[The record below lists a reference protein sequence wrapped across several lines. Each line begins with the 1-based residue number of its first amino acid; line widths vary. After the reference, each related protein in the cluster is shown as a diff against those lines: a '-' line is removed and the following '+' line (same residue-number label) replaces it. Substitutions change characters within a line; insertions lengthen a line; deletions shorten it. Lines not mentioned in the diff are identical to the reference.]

1 VKKTLFVLTS
11 EFPFGVGETFLE
23 NEVPILETH
32 FENLIFVTQNATG
45 TSRINNEKIQCVEL
59 GKINFLNR
67 IQVFFSKQFYLEIFG
82 LIKKNKFSIS
92 TFRTSLYS
100 LSRSFSIANKL
111 VELNQKNLKNGY
123 ESIFYS
129 YWLDEKAIAIAL
141 LKSKNKKLKAVSRCH
156 GWDIYE
162 ERQKSNYLPYRN
174 FMFKELDKI
183 FPISENGKNYIL
195 KNYNISKSKIIASRL
210 GTRKLENSSTKQK
223 TSDFHILSISSLIP
237 LKRVDLIIASL
248 SLIDNINIHWTH
260 IGSGPLESEIL
271 KLANEKFERKKNITY
286 SFNGHLSN
294 QNVRLFLESNQI
306 DLFMNLSETEGIPV
320 SIMEAQ
326 SAGIPVLATNV
337 GGTSEIVNNE
347 NGILISKKNSPNDIA
362 HVLTNYIKQIEKIKT
377 IKRNKSY
384 SNWENKYNSE
394 MNFEAFIS
402 LINE

>member
-1 VKKTLFVLTS
+1 MKKTLFVLTS

-23 NEVPILETH
+23 NEVPILEKH
-32 FENLIFVTQNATG
+32 FDNLVFVTQNATG
-45 TSRINNEKIQCVEL
+45 TSRINNEKIQCIEL
-59 GKINFLNR
+59 GKRNFLNQ
-67 IQVFFSKQFYLEIFG
+67 IQVFFSKTFYLEISD

-100 LSRSFSIANKL
+100 LSRGFSIANKL
-111 VELNQKNLKNGY
+111 VELNQNNLKNGY

-141 LKSKNKKLKAVSRCH
+141 LKSRNKRLKAVSRCH

-183 FPISENGKNYIL
+183 FPISENGKKYIL
-195 KNYNISKSKIIASRL
+195 KKYNVLNSKINVSRL

-223 TSDFHILSISSLIP
+223 TSEFHILSISSLIP
-237 LKRVDLIIASL
+237 LKRVELVIASL

-260 IGSGPLESEIL
+260 IGSGPLESKIY
-271 KLANEKFERKKNITY
+271 KLAKEIFETKKNSTY
-286 SFNGHLSN
+286 SFTGHLSN
-294 QNVRLFLESNQI
+294 IDVRSFLENNKI
-306 DLFMNLSETEGIPV
+306 DLFLNLSETEGIPV

-326 SAGIPVLATNV
+326 SASIPVLATNV

-347 NGILISKKNSPNDIA
+347 NGVLVNKDSLPEEIADKIIDFFNLEKNYKS
-362 HVLTNYIKQIEKIKT
+362 EKIQKSFINWFNHFNAEKNYEKFIEI
-377 IKRNKSY
+377 IK
-384 SNWENKYNSE
+384 
-394 MNFEAFIS
+394 
-402 LINE
+402 

>member
-1 VKKTLFVLTS
+1 MKKTLFVLTS
-11 EFPFGVGETFLE
+11 EFPFGFGETFLE
-23 NEVPILETH
+23 NEVPILEKH
-32 FENLIFVTQNATG
+32 FDNLIFITQNATG
-45 TSRINNEKIQCVEL
+45 SSRIKNEKIQCIEL
-59 GKINFLNR
+59 GKINFLHR

-100 LSRSFSIANKL
+100 LSRGFSIANKL
-111 VELNQKNLKNGY
+111 VELNQNNLKNGY

-141 LKSKNKKLKAVSRCH
+141 LKSRNKRLKAVSRCH

-183 FPISENGKNYIL
+183 FPISENGKKYIL
-195 KNYNISKSKIIASRL
+195 KKYNVLNSKINVSRL

-223 TSDFHILSISSLIP
+223 TSEFHILSISSLIP
-237 LKRVDLIIASL
+237 LKRVELVIASL

-260 IGSGPLESEIL
+260 IGSGPLESKIY
-271 KLANEKFERKKNITY
+271 KLAKEIFETKKNSTY
-286 SFNGHLSN
+286 SFTGHLSN
-294 QNVRLFLESNQI
+294 IDVRSFLENNKI
-306 DLFMNLSETEGIPV
+306 DLFLNLSETEGIPV

-326 SAGIPVLATNV
+326 SASIPVLATNV

-347 NGILISKKNSPNDIA
+347 NGVLVNKDSLPEEIADKIIDFFNLEKNYKS
-362 HVLTNYIKQIEKIKT
+362 EKIQKSFINWFNHFNAEKNYEKFIEI
-377 IKRNKSY
+377 IK
-384 SNWENKYNSE
+384 
-394 MNFEAFIS
+394 
-402 LINE
+402 